1 MKIKQKR
8 APEPNKPEVSSPE
21 SREERVLRA
30 HAHDV
35 DAVVDVAA
43 LSGAVAGATMGAI
56 AGPPG
61 MVAGGAFGAI
71 VGALAGATLERE
83 DVKRTKHD
91 VDLDKEIGVIDG
103 QMGAASPDAPP
114 ARIGAYSAGSAGVGR
129 PSTPAPAEG
138 GIQTLDD
145 DGDWND

>member
-1 MKIKQKR
+1 MKTIRSK
-8 APEPNKPEVSSPE
+8 APEPSKPEVNSLE

-61 MVAGGAFGAI
+61 VVAGGAMGAV
-71 VGALAGATLERE
+71 VGALAGAALER
-83 DVKRTKHD
+83 DDLRRTRHD
-91 VDLDKEIGVIDG
+91 EDLDKEIGVIDG
-103 QMGAASPDAPP
+103 EMGAASPDAPP
-114 ARIGAYSAGSAGVGR
+114 ARVGAYSAASAGVSR
-129 PSTPAPAEG
+129 PATPAPAEG

>member
-1 MKIKQKR
+1 MKTNQTR

-43 LSGAVAGATMGAI
+43 LTGAVAGATMGAI

-61 MVAGGAFGAI
+61 MVAGGAMGAI

-83 DVKRTKHD
+83 DVKRSRHD

-114 ARIGAYSAGSAGVGR
+114 ARIGAYSAASAGVGGS
-129 PSTPAPAEG
+129 PTPAPAEG
-138 GIQTLDD
+138 GIQSLDD
-145 DGDWND
+145 DGDWQD